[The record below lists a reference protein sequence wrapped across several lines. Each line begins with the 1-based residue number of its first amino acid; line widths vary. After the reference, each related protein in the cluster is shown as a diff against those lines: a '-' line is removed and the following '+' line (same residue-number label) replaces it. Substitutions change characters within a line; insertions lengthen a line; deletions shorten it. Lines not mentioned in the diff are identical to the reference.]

1 VAKGPQMMIGE
12 LENLLK
18 SATSTISKLEGDL
31 DRERHK
37 VSCLENEWDAQALN
51 NILVT
56 RQERL
61 TA

>member
-1 VAKGPQMMIGE
+1 MMIGE
-12 LENLLK
+12 LEKLLK
-18 SATSTISKLEGDL
+18 SATNTISKLEGDL
-31 DRERHK
+31 DRERYK
-37 VSCLENEWDAQALN
+37 VTCLENEWDAQALN